1 VYNFY
6 RAMQTLDLPESS
18 FSLAVIHNL
27 IQTILYS
34 ILILV
39 NTNHISHVPGAIFP
53 NYEGQQSRKFCFW
66 HVLWCCAP
74 KGIIDVCLIVY
85 QIIVSYSIL
94 KQLAGSMVNAVLL
107 RLRAPD
113 GSVSNSQLSPA
124 QQIMCSEAVALS
136 LSIGLPMDVDSEE
149 EEEGAMIICGG
160 KVEPSALKSENV
172 NTSLLLL
179 LSVSEGF
186 AL

>member
-1 VYNFY
+1 
-6 RAMQTLDLPESS
+6 M
-18 FSLAVIHNL
+18 
-27 IQTILYS
+27 
-34 ILILV
+34 
-39 NTNHISHVPGAIFP
+39 
-53 NYEGQQSRKFCFW
+53 
-66 HVLWCCAP
+66 
-74 KGIIDVCLIVY
+74 
-85 QIIVSYSIL
+85 SYSIL

-136 LSIGLPMDVDSEE
+136 LSIGLPMDVYSE

-160 KVEPSALKSENV
+160 KVEPSALKSENA